1 MSKLNDKHHEQ
12 TIIKRGGG
20 KHDHDEHGGAWKVAF
35 ADFCLALL
43 SLFLVLWLMAARE
56 KEAVQNMTKDAAA
69 GQLEGP
75 GKRPEIA
82 NAPSGSLIERFPTMH
97 DGTGPAQSNGATADA
112 RVSYDSPA
120 DLKALSKKLEKMSED
135 AGLAANLQS
144 EVTPYGLRVML
155 HDTDRQGMFMR
166 GSALPTGRFA
176 RLLQKMG
183 PLFAQM
189 ENQMLIVGHTDSVQY
204 QFAEKTGM
212 SNWALSSNRAMAAR
226 AQLLQG
232 GMRTDSVLQVVGM
245 ADRAPLDAKQTD
257 AGINRRIELMIL
269 TRAQSRSVAAMFG
282 APGATETLLDGVS
295 VSAPAKAGDKN
306 DDTASLR
313 GQLAK

>member
-1 MSKLNDKHHEQ
+1 MSKPNDKHHDQ
-12 TIIKRGGG
+12 TIVKRGGG

-56 KEAVQNMTKDAAA
+56 KEAIQSMTRDAAA

-75 GKRPEIA
+75 GNRPEIA
-82 NAPSGSLIERFPTMH
+82 TAPRGSLIERFPTLQ
-97 DGTGPAQSNGATADA
+97 DGSGPAQDAGATSEA

-120 DLKALSKKLEKMSED
+120 DLKQLSKKLEKMSED
-135 AGLAANLQS
+135 AGLASNLQS

-176 RLLQKMG
+176 RLLQKMA

-204 QFAEKTGM
+204 TFAEKTGM
-212 SNWALSSNRAMAAR
+212 SNWSLSSNRAMAAR
-226 AQLLQG
+226 AQLLSG
-232 GMRTDSVLQVVGM
+232 GMRGDSVLQVVGM
-245 ADRAPLDAKQTD
+245 ADRAPLDAKRTD

-282 APGATETLLDGVS
+282 APGATAQLLDGVS
-295 VSAPAKAGDKN
+295 VSAPGTGKGAA
-306 DDTASLR
+306 AAALR
-313 GQLAK
+313 GQLANQP

>member
-82 NAPSGSLIERFPTMH
+82 NAPSGSLIERFPTMR